1 MEYLARILD
10 VIVTDQ
16 YLDLGAEILIEA
28 VDHHISNLRRRCNQ
42 EEAVDRHVGIPIE
55 AVEARREAVEVL
67 IDAVSPYRH

>member
-28 VDHHISNLRRRCNQ
+28 VDHHISNPRRRYSQ
-42 EEAVDRHVGIPIE
+42 EEAVNRHVGIPID
-55 AVEARREAVEVL
+55 AVEARIEARSL
-67 IDAVSPYRH
+67 DRRRKSL